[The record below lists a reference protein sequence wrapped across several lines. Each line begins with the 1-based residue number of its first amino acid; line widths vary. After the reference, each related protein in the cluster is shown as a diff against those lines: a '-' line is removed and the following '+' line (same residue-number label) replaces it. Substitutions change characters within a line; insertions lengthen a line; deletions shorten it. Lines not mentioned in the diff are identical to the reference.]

1 MRDFSIKLG
10 FVPTRRIVFN
20 KEEAQ
25 KYKNLIRDKLLSWKV
40 DLVDIDWL
48 NQDGML
54 YNIKD
59 VEKVYKYF
67 LEKDVDALF
76 FVFYPFGI
84 VCLF

>member
-1 MRDFSIKLG
+1 MRDFFIKLG
-10 FVPTRRIVFN
+10 FVPTRRTVFS

-59 VEKVYKYF
+59 VEKS
-67 LEKDVDALF
+67 
-76 FVFYPFGI
+76 I
-84 VCLF
+84 